1 MSLKIA
7 RFMFLLYHGI
17 FASRN
22 AVCRFRPTCSEY
34 TLEAIESYGLL
45 AGAVLSVRRLA
56 SCHPFSKRPFYDPLS
71 SGQEAV
77 RK

>member
-1 MSLKIA
+1 MKKIA
-7 RFMFLLYHGI
+7 KLLFIIYHLI
-17 FASRN
+17 FTSPN
-22 AVCRFRPTCSEY
+22 GVCRFRPTCSEY

-45 AGAVLSVRRLA
+45 AGALLSVRRLA

>member
-1 MSLKIA
+1 MKKLV
-7 RFMFLLYHGI
+7 RFLFISYHLI
-17 FASRN
+17 FASPN
-22 AVCRFRPTCSEY
+22 ASCRFRPTCSEY

-45 AGAVLSVRRLA
+45 AGALLSVRRLA